1 MQRTVRILKKPI
13 TSTIL
18 AIVCGFLVAS
28 VVLVVAGYNPAE
40 AFGALF
46 HGIFSKPKYISNVII
61 KATPITLTAL
71 SVAFAYKVG
80 MFNIGAEGQYIV
92 AAVASTIVGYLFNLP
107 AILQVPLVVM
117 VISPLFYQSLLQI
130 HQ

>member
-61 KATPITLTAL
+61 KATPDHIDSAQCGFCL
-71 SVAFAYKVG
+71 
-80 MFNIGAEGQYIV
+80 
-92 AAVASTIVGYLFNLP
+92 
-107 AILQVPLVVM
+107 
-117 VISPLFYQSLLQI
+117 
-130 HQ
+130 